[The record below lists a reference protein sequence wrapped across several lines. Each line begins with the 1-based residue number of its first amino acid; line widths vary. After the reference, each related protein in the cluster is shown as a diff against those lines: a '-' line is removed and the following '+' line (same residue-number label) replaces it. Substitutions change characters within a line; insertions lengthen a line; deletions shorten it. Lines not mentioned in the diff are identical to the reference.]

1 MKKVLFWL
9 VFSLFFFTSVFAYEL
24 NDEEKQEVWLLKQQI
39 TALSEN
45 DNQALWSFY
54 EQARDLIWYFSD
66 EKTSYYLTQLR
77 DYALNKFTTKK
88 EAAKQEAEELKQ
100 SMLSEYV
107 SSLANAEELTENCYW
122 WYNTLDNLSY
132 AYDFPTALTIAV
144 WYRESSCW
152 YYLPKNWDW
161 PFQIVN
167 KDYWNWEITK
177 EIFEQTIRDFLE
189 FSWNKINWYN
199 SKNPDTPIVLWYRS
213 FNYADLYKFAGLYNG
228 LSGSTVYWDI
238 APANEKYFL
247 EKMSWE
253 YENWK
258 KNWLFLQ
265 FLKVLEW
272 ELKQ

>member
-9 VFSLFFFTSVFAYEL
+9 VFSLFFFTAVFAYEL

-39 TALSEN
+39 TVLSEN

-88 EAAKQEAEELKQ
+88 EAAKQETEELKQ
-100 SMLSEYV
+100 SLLSEYV